1 MGSGARL
8 KEVFT
13 VRKLTCAAA
22 GYAAGIG
29 TALWLRS
36 KVRRTVEKYT
46 PVRVQQAVAARSQ
59 AAKGRA
65 RQAVQDASQ
74 RVICEVRLVAD
85 EVRGAVVDGR
95 DAMRRTED
103 DLKSPS

>member
-1 MGSGARL
+1 M
-8 KEVFT
+8 
-13 VRKLTCAAA
+13 RKLTCVAT
-22 GYAAGIG
+22 GYVAGIG

-46 PVRVQQAVAARSQ
+46 PVRVQQAVVERSQ
-59 AAKGRA
+59 AARGRA

-85 EVRGAVVDGR
+85 EVRDAMADGR